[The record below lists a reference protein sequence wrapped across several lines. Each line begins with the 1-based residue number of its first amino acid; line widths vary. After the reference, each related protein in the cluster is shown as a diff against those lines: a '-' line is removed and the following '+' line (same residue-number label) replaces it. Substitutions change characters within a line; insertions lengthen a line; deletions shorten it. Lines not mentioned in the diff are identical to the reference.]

1 MDGRMDK
8 LNPQISSKLGAFR
21 SRWRNLLLARGVCG
35 GLIALL
41 SGMLIVALADY
52 FIVMPDVLRWIF
64 SGAVY
69 LGTLVAVW
77 MVSLRLLL
85 HTPDDRELAR
95 MIEVWRPDLREDL
108 LSAVELGDID
118 AGAQWDSSL
127 FRKILQQDVSGRL
140 QEVDAQRLLP
150 SRLVRAS
157 LIGAVVLLFVLG
169 LFALWPDGRQLL
181 VRAAAPMANVERVS
195 RVKIFLVVPT
205 LGDSSAPQGDS
216 VPVIVRLEGPNPAR
230 VTLETFPASGKLEAV
245 PMTPMTNR
253 QYASTVAIGAE
264 SVQYRVRA
272 GDGLTRKF
280 NVLARPRPAV
290 TAFDKTFTYPAYTKL
305 PLRHLLEPEG
315 HLAALEGTLIDLKL
329 RVTQPVKAAEL
340 RLIQNGKTNI
350 ITLST
355 NSLELEGRFP
365 LRVSG
370 TYTVH
375 LVAAETG
382 FDNKFSPQYEL
393 RALPDLVPR
402 VVLELPKP
410 DTIAP
415 PEEVL
420 AVKGAAQDDVGLD
433 RLVQLVQVNGS
444 NWVETPLPPVLGTN
458 AAIAFRWDLLK
469 LNVGPG
475 DQITLKLAAYDLKG
489 SKGESSPVKITVA
502 SPAFDPR
509 RLAGVESRRQL
520 HKVIVAARE
529 AAEAARK
536 AFPADAPQ
544 TVLTATELERRQL
557 AAAATTAADDLGRR
571 LDSALDQLKLHL
583 KQARPGRESAD
594 LSLLAQALA
603 HIDHASLAPV
613 QAELPNLANATRTVL
628 ASQHAQEVSQRLDQL
643 AALALKLEAFSRD
656 LLGLDEADLAS
667 EHLGYLIGEQLRV
680 NARAEADAA
689 ADPSVWERLVRRQAG
704 AIKEVQI
711 IEETLKQLASR
722 LTANAASAESANKSI
737 EQLKAAR
744 VDLEKTLA
752 TKAGDTLLP
761 PAKALQRA
769 LQTVATDLRP
779 IGRELVRSSDVAR
792 EELLAAAGSS
802 SEQIEQLRRALEAL
816 GEAQTKFANAD
827 EPALIAAR
835 ARAGHAWHSAI
846 AQIKSR
852 ASVEEQRRDMDPF
865 FVTDLGKAALALGAW
880 RTAAEAQPLVAVLEA
895 VGKVTRALRTLE
907 AGHALTEMEL
917 ASKNLS
923 HQERWEVA
931 AADAAS
937 ARPKDWRWLI
947 ERLHLAPRG
956 FKDASLPDK
965 AGGLVG
971 DSAKSPDAQTVSRE
985 MTGRADAPRV
995 SPPVPT
1001 PPLAEPKEKR

>member
-1 MDGRMDK
+1 MDK
-8 LNPQISSKLGAFR
+8 LNPYIGRKLGAFR
-21 SRWRNLLLARGVCG
+21 NRWRNLLIARGVCG

-41 SGMLIVALADY
+41 GGMLLVALADY
-52 FIVMPDVLRWIF
+52 LIVMPDILRWIF

-69 LGTLVAVW
+69 LGVLLVVW
-77 MVSLRLLL
+77 MVCLRLLL
-85 HTPDDRELAR
+85 HAPDDREIAR

-108 LSAVELGDID
+108 LSAVELGDIE
-118 AGAQWDSSL
+118 AGAEWDSTL
-127 FRKILQQDVSGRL
+127 FRKILQQDVSSRL
-140 QEVDAQRLLP
+140 QEVDAPRLLP
-150 SRLVRAS
+150 ARLIRAS
-157 LIGAVVLLFVLG
+157 LLGAIGLLLVLG

-181 VRAAAPMANVERVS
+181 VRAVAPMVNVERVS
-195 RVKIFLVVPT
+195 RVKIFLIVPA

-216 VPVIVRLEGPNPAR
+216 VPVMVRLAGPNPDR

-253 QYASTVAIGAE
+253 QYASTVAVGSE

-280 NVLARPRPAV
+280 TVLARPRPAV
-290 TAFDKTFTYPAYTKL
+290 TAFDKTFQYPAYTKL
-305 PLRHLLEPEG
+305 PLRHASDPEG

-365 LRVSG
+365 LRASG

-402 VVLELPKP
+402 VVLELPKT
-410 DTIAP
+410 DTIVP

-420 AVKGAAQDDVGLD
+420 AVKGAAQDDIGLD
-433 RLVQLVQVNGS
+433 RLVQLVQVNSS
-444 NWVETPLPPVLGTN
+444 NWVETPLPPVSGTN
-458 AAIAFRWDLLK
+458 ASIAFRWDLLK

-489 SKGESSPVKITVA
+489 SKSESGPVKITVA

-520 HKVIVAARE
+520 HKAIVAVRE
-529 AAEAARK
+529 GAEAARK
-536 AFPADAPQ
+536 ALPADAPQ
-544 TVLTATELERRQL
+544 TVLTAAELQRKQL
-557 AAAATTAADDLGRR
+557 AAAAISAADDLGRR
-571 LDSALDQLKLHL
+571 LDSTLDQLKSHL

-594 LSLLAQALA
+594 LALLARALA
-603 HIDHASLAPV
+603 HIDHAALAV
-613 QAELPNLANATRTVL
+613 AQAELASLSSATRTVL
-628 ASQHAQEVSQRLDQL
+628 AAQHAQEASQRLDQL
-643 AALALKLEAFSRD
+643 AALAPKLEAFSGD
-656 LLGLDEADLAS
+656 LLGIDEADLAG

-680 NARAEADAA
+680 NARAEAGAA
-689 ADPSVWERLVRRQAG
+689 TDLSAWERLARRQAG
-704 AIKEVQI
+704 AAKEVQLL
-711 IEETLKQLASR
+711 EEVLKQFTTR
-722 LTANAASAESANKSI
+722 WIGNAAAVEAAGKLP

-744 VDLEKTLA
+744 ADLEKILA
-752 TKAGDTLLP
+752 AKPGDTLLA
-761 PAKALQRA
+761 PAQAMQRA
-769 LQTVATDLRP
+769 LQTVAVDLRP
-779 IGRELVRSSDVAR
+779 MGRDLVRRSDAAR
-792 EELLAAAGSS
+792 EELSAAAGSS
-802 SEQIEQLRRALEAL
+802 SDHIEQLRRALEAL
-816 GEAQTKFANAD
+816 GEAQARFADAD
-827 EPALIAAR
+827 APALIAAR
-835 ARAGHAWHSAI
+835 AHAGHAWQSAI
-846 AQIKSR
+846 TQLQAR
-852 ASVEEQRRDMDPF
+852 AGVEEKRRDMDPF

-880 RTAAEAQPLVAVLEA
+880 RTASETQPAAAVLEA
-895 VGKVTRALRTLE
+895 VGKISRALRTLE

-947 ERLHLAPRG
+947 ERLQLVPRG
-956 FKDASLPDK
+956 FKDAALPDK

-971 DSAKSPDAQTVSRE
+971 DSAKGADAQSVSRE

-995 SPPVPT
+995 VPPVSS